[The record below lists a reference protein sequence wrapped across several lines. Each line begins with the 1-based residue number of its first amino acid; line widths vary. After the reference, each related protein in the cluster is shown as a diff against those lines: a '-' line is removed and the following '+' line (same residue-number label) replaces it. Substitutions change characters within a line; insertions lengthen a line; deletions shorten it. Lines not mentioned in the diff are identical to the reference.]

1 MTDKIERRELNV
13 IVEKRREMKGKRNKS
28 ENIRENREKGA
39 KSERR
44 ETRIREERCKVQN
57 EKWKRRGER

>member
-1 MTDKIERRELNV
+1 
-13 IVEKRREMKGKRNKS
+13 MKGKRNKS

-44 ETRIREERCKVQN
+44 ETRVREERYKVQN

>member
-1 MTDKIERRELNV
+1 
-13 IVEKRREMKGKRNKS
+13 MKGKRNKS

-57 EKWKRRGER
+57 EKWKRREMREKKR